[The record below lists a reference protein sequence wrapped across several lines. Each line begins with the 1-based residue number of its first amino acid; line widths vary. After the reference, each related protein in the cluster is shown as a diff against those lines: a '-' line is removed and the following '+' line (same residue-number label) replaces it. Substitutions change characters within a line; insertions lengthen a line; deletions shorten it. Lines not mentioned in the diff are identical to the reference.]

1 MVTEYIGTAEP
12 VGSSHVA
19 NAPGVQ
25 VSSATVRSEMV
36 ALEREGYLVQPHT
49 SAGRIPTDKGY
60 RFFVDHLTGPGVLGP
75 TQRKQV
81 SQFFDQV
88 HGEMETVLERASG
101 LLSELTSYAAVVVGP
116 SHDTATIRSVQ
127 LVGLSPLH
135 ALLVVVL
142 SDGAVE
148 KRTIDLDAETS
159 EDALAA
165 RRRPARRPPGRAAR
179 SRSPGPSRPAGR
191 PQVDRLVA
199 AAHLAFDSLEGS
211 MEADQVFVGGPARLA
226 ESFDAVE
233 TVRSVL
239 AILEQQLVVVTLLR
253 DVLDRGLSVA
263 IGTEH
268 GFEPLSSCAVVVA
281 PVSIDGQD
289 LGAVGLLGPT
299 RMDYAAGHGRG
310 PRGGRAPRVNASA
323 GGTMAVTDG
332 LGDLYALLGVGPD
345 ASDDEIK
352 RAYRARARELHPD
365 TNHGD
370 PAAEARFKEVTVAY
384 EVLRD
389 PETPGPLRPLRPR
402 GRLRRPGRRRR
413 GRLRL
418 RGRPGRHLR
427 GVLRPDGRGRQPP
440 ARARR
445 SGADAEV
452 RLGLEFAEAVFGC
465 RKEISVRLPATCA
478 HVRGPGHGAGDRAR
492 HLHRLPGHRRAAPG
506 APVPAGAGRDQRRLL
521 ALQRHGRNDPQP
533 LRRLPRRGAPHAG
546 EHASRWR
553 CRPAWRRARR
563 CGWPI
568 AARPAS
574 AAARAVRSSCTS
586 SSTPTRAS
594 SARPTTSTPR

>member
-1 MVTEYIGTAEP
+1 MTPPTDPATLTDATGDDRALNDRRAAILDAVVTEYIGTAEP

-75 TQRKQV
+75 TQRRQV
-81 SQFFDQV
+81 SQFFEQV

-127 LVGLSPLH
+127 LVSLSPLH

-159 EDALAA
+159 EDTLARAGALLSSNLVGRTLTQSWAV
-165 RRRPARRPPGRAAR
+165 PPSGSA
-179 SRSPGPSRPAGR
+179 
-191 PQVDRLVA
+191 QVDQLVLS
-199 AAHLAFDSLEGS
+199 AHLAFDSLEGA

-299 RMDYAAGHGRG
+299 RMDYARAMAAAHVVGERLGQRISGGH
-310 PRGGRAPRVNASA
+310 
-323 GGTMAVTDG
+323 D
-332 LGDLYALLGVGPD
+332 
-345 ASDDEIK
+345 
-352 RAYRARARELHPD
+352 
-365 TNHGD
+365 
-370 PAAEARFKEVTVAY
+370 
-384 EVLRD
+384 
-389 PETPGPLRPLRPR
+389 
-402 GRLRRPGRRRR
+402 
-413 GRLRL
+413 
-418 RGRPGRHLR
+418 GRH
-427 GVLRPDGRGRQPP
+427 
-440 ARARR
+440 
-445 SGADAEV
+445 
-452 RLGLEFAEAVFGC
+452 
-465 RKEISVRLPATCA
+465 
-478 HVRGPGHGAGDRAR
+478 
-492 HLHRLPGHRRAAPG
+492 
-506 APVPAGAGRDQRRLL
+506 
-521 ALQRHGRNDPQP
+521 
-533 LRRLPRRGAPHAG
+533 
-546 EHASRWR
+546 
-553 CRPAWRRARR
+553 
-563 CGWPI
+563 
-568 AARPAS
+568 
-574 AAARAVRSSCTS
+574 
-586 SSTPTRAS
+586 
-594 SARPTTSTPR
+594 